1 MRRSVIDDLKPG
13 EVDGTEVLL
22 AFLLAMRLD
31 LDGAARRLAIYAQ
44 AFKAL
49 QRTNAGP
56 EDPRRLL
63 HDLLAG
69 VLLLRQIA
77 QRVEVLEASAREGGQ

>member
-1 MRRSVIDDLKPG
+1 MPE

-31 LDGAARRLAIYAQ
+31 LDSAARRLAVYAQ

-49 QRTNAGP
+49 ARVGAGP
-56 EDPRRLL
+56 DDPRRLL
-63 HDLLAG
+63 HDLLSG

-77 QRVEVLEASAREGGQ
+77 QRIEALEESGREAG